1 MQRPLMTWGCEEG
14 GWGEVGGWA
23 TVGCVAGLGVGGW
36 GRLDLDDPR
45 GGWRLG
51 GGEAAAGQDVSCDN
65 CMLPLGRS
73 TLEEGCG
80 LTQLLQGVGP
90 RNSGQGR
97 LGSAGRP

>member
-1 MQRPLMTWGCEEG
+1 MGGGRLGGGRLWGVWLGWGWEG
-14 GWGEVGGWA
+14 GGAWTWTTPEAVGGW
-23 TVGCVAGLGVGGW
+23 
-36 GRLDLDDPR
+36 
-45 GGWRLG
+45 G